1 MNLSLFAEEDSADDT
16 TKAIIIEHYSLF
28 YVHNLVNK
36 LMTSY
41 HFQLMLKEEFPIR
54 NKTQYT
60 SHYKHHQFIVD
71 IKRNTDRNLEIIA
84 SILPNEVREAGNQD
98 EILLEKQQIHQIALE
113 GILQHIQ
120 SHETDMREFEK
131 SSQIDLRPPSCT
143 NDIYWEDVRCDNG
156 T

>member
-16 TKAIIIEHYSLF
+16 NASATIIIEHYSLF
-28 YVHNLVNK
+28 YVHNIVNK

-60 SHYKHHQFIVD
+60 SHYKYHQFIVD

-84 SILPNEVREAGNQD
+84 LILPNGAREAGNHD
-98 EILLEKQQIHQIALE
+98 EILSEKKQIHQIALE

-120 SHETDMREFEK
+120 SHENDMLEFEQ
-131 SSQIDLRPPSCT
+131 SSQIDLRPASYS
-143 NDIYWEDVRCDNG
+143 NDIY
-156 T
+156 